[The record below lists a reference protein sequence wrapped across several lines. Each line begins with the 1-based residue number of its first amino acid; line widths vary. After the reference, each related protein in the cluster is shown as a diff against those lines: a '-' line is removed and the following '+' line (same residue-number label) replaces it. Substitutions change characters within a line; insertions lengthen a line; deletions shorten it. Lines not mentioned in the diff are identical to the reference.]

1 MNRNQKFGLLISLYI
16 AQGLPYGFFSQT
28 LPVLLRSEG
37 VDLKTIGFGMT
48 LVLPWAL
55 KFLWAPALDKFAT
68 RKIWILG
75 SNLIAI
81 TCLMFMSFIDL
92 GYLVNQ
98 GIMILFGGFFLMNLF
113 TATQDIATDGLA
125 VNYLAQ
131 NERGI
136 GNGIQVAGYRVG
148 MILGGGIL
156 LSWFTLL
163 GWMYSLWLLSA
174 IFLLATL
181 PTLFFKEEK
190 PALNQKQLKLSD
202 FFAFFKLPHLGIW
215 LLIIITYK
223 FGDAFS
229 GTMVRP
235 LLIDEGLSIKDIALI
250 LGITGFT
257 AGLFGALVGGFLINK
272 IGRFNALVIFGLIQT
287 IAVASWAIIP
297 SGFIDSLAFGKT
309 IIIYAIS
316 TLEHFSGGLATAAL
330 FTVMMDH
337 CRKKCAGSDYTI
349 QSCIVV
355 TMNIIASALSGIS
368 ASNWGYEW
376 HFIIAGLLS
385 LIAFPLIFKYKKNFI

>member
-1 MNRNQKFGLLISLYI
+1 MTRNQKFGLLISLYV
-16 AQGLPYGFFSQT
+16 AQGLPYGFFTQT

-55 KFLWAPALDKFAT
+55 KFLWAPALDKYAS
-68 RKIWILG
+68 RKVWILS

-81 TCLMFMSFIDL
+81 VCLMLMSFIDL

-98 GIMILFGGFFLMNLF
+98 GIMVLFAGFFLMNLF

-125 VNYLAQ
+125 VNYLAK

-148 MILGGGIL
+148 MILGGGLL
-156 LSWFTLL
+156 LSWFTVL
-163 GWMYSLWLLSA
+163 GWKYSLWLLSL
-174 IFLLATL
+174 IYLMATL
-181 PTLFFKEEK
+181 PTLFFKEE
-190 PALNQKQLKLSD
+190 QKKTDQQQLKLTD
-202 FFAFFKLPHLGIW
+202 FFAFFKLPHLGLW

-229 GTMVRP
+229 GAMVRP
-235 LLIDEGLSIKDIALI
+235 LLIDEGLSVKDIALI

-257 AGLFGALVGGFLINK
+257 AGLFGAIIGGLFINK
-272 IGRFNALVIFGLIQT
+272 IGRFNSLVIFGLIQT
-287 IAVASWAIIP
+287 LAVASWAIIP
-297 SGFIDSLAFGKT
+297 TELVDISASGKW
-309 IIIYAIS
+309 IIYGIS

-330 FTVMMDH
+330 FTIMMDH

-355 TMNIIASALSGIS
+355 TMSIIASALSGIS
-368 ASNWGYEW
+368 ASNLGYEW

-385 LIAFPLIFKYKKNFI
+385 LIAFPLIFKYKHNFL

>member
-1 MNRNQKFGLLISLYI
+1 MTRNQKFGLLISLYI
-16 AQGLPYGFFSQT
+16 AQGLPYGFFTQT

-68 RKIWILG
+68 RKFWILS

-81 TCLMFMSFIDL
+81 VCLIFMSFIDL

-98 GIMILFGGFFLMNLF
+98 GIMLLFAGFFLMNLF

-125 VNYLAQ
+125 VNYLSQ
-131 NERGI
+131 SERGI

-148 MILGGGIL
+148 MILGGGLL
-156 LSWFTLL
+156 LSWFTVL
-163 GWMYSLWLLSA
+163 GWKNSLWLLSA
-174 IFLLATL
+174 IYLLATL

-190 PALNQKQLKLSD
+190 STVNKEHLKLSD
-202 FFAFFKLPHLGIW
+202 FFAFFKLPHLSLW

-235 LLIDEGLSIKDIALI
+235 LLIDQGLSIKDIALI

-257 AGLFGALVGGFLINK
+257 AGLFGALVGGLMINK
-272 IGRFNALVIFGLIQT
+272 IGRFNALLFFGLIQT
-287 IAVASWAIIP
+287 VAVASWAIIP
-297 SGFIDSLAFGKT
+297 SGFIDVSTGGQW
-309 IIIYAIS
+309 IIYAIS

-330 FTVMMDH
+330 FTIMMDH
-337 CRKKCAGSDYTI
+337 CRKECAGSDYTI

-355 TMNIIASALSGIS
+355 TMNIIASALSGVS
-368 ASNWGYEW
+368 ASSLGYEW

-385 LIAFPLIFKYKKNFI
+385 LMAFPLIFKYKKHFL